1 MVDMSMR
8 ARSDQDRELVEA
20 ARRGERAAFDALFG
34 GYLALVR
41 GEARRCGLR
50 ATVGD
55 AIQET
60 FLRAYMNLAE
70 LRDPARFASWLRT
83 IAQRVCATELR
94 HDRRAE
100 AFATQTRYQPAHPD
114 ANHTELRELLARLP
128 PCDREPLHLHYVLG
142 LDTAAA
148 AKAMGIRPGAFRVRL
163 HRARERARDLAASRR
178 IEEMLIMTGQS
189 KKELAEQLAQT
200 ACGAVRDERP
210 AAPKDWKRYRANLEQ
225 AVKTDPDC
233 QEAAFDLARKLSR
246 DGEYRRAIKLL
257 DKLWADGQRSPWA
270 TLTMAWSL
278 DYLGRRDE
286 AIQWYA
292 RTALAPFLSETQR
305 AAAVSGIEQPQV
317 PKAPPKVP
325 RHLVEL
331 PREGWTVSASHD
343 VTPPAFAIDGDTR
356 TRWTPM
362 GDGQWPGEW
371 LRLDLGKQVEGVAGA
386 WLDDDAEGQSPYQN
400 DAPRHCI
407 VSVSRD
413 GEWWKRVAEWQW
425 TPNHYMET
433 WWAPV
438 SCRYVMFEQTHYTSP
453 EWWAVYELHLYCAR
467 KRSAS
472 RSRRA

>member
-1 MVDMSMR
+1 MR

-20 ARRGERAAFDALFG
+20 ARRGQRAAFDALFAR
-34 GYLALVR
+34 YLALVR
-41 GEARRCGLR
+41 GEATRCGLR

-70 LRDPARFASWLRT
+70 LRDPAQFSSWLRT

-94 HDRRAE
+94 DGRRE
-100 AFATQTRYQPAHPD
+100 EVLATQTRYQAPRPD
-114 ANHTELRELLARLP
+114 TNHAELRELLARLP

-148 AKAMGIRPGAFRVRL
+148 AKAMDIRPGAFRVRL

-178 IEEMLIMTGQS
+178 VEEMMIMTGQS
-189 KKELAEQLAQT
+189 KKELAEQLVEEAWD
-200 ACGAVRDERP
+200 AVRDERP
-210 AAPKDWKRYRANLEQ
+210 AAPKDWKRYRARLEQ
-225 AVKTDPDC
+225 AVKADPDSGR
-233 QEAAFDLARKLSR
+233 AAWHLARKLSR
-246 DGEYRRAIKLL
+246 DGEYRRAVKLL
-257 DKLWADGQRSPWA
+257 DKLWANGARDAWT
-270 TLTMAWSL
+270 TLTLAWSL

-286 AIQWYA
+286 AIRWYA
-292 RTALAPFLSETQR
+292 RTALMPFLSETQR
-305 AAAVSGIEQPQV
+305 AAAVAGIEQPQT
-317 PKAPPKVP
+317 PKASPKVP
-325 RHLVEL
+325 RNLAEL
-331 PREGWTVSASHD
+331 PHDGWSVAASHD
-343 VTPPAFAIDGDTR
+343 VTPLAFAVDGDAR

-362 GDGQWPGEW
+362 GHGQCPGQW

-386 WLDDDAEGQSPYQN
+386 WLDDDADGQSPFQN
-400 DAPRHCI
+400 DTPRHCV

-425 TPNHYMET
+425 TPNHYMEA
-433 WWAPV
+433 WWAPI
-438 SCRYVMFEQTHYTSP
+438 SCRYVMFEQTHYNSP
-453 EWWAVYELHLYCAR
+453 EWWSVCEAHLYCAR